1 MRKLALTV
9 ALAAAATLTAPLV
22 QRAEAGAIRPA
33 PLGAALDG
41 TTLVEPVHCRPG
53 RAHHSSFRTPDGCEG
68 RKRYST
74 RYRYQPYAY
83 SPYAYQPY
91 AYGYPYAQPY
101 PRAYGYAPGITFGF
115 NVGPRYPHW

>member
-9 ALAAAATLTAPLV
+9 ALAAAATLPAPLV
-22 QRAEAGAIRPA
+22 QRAEAGAIKPA

-41 TTLVEPVHCRPG
+41 TNLVEPVHCRRG
-53 RAHHSSFRTPDGCEG
+53 WAHHSSFRTPDGCEG
-68 RKRYST
+68 RKRYSS

-83 SPYAYQPY
+83 SPYAY
-91 AYGYPYAQPY
+91 GYPYAYPY

-115 NVGPRYPHW
+115 SVGPRYRHW